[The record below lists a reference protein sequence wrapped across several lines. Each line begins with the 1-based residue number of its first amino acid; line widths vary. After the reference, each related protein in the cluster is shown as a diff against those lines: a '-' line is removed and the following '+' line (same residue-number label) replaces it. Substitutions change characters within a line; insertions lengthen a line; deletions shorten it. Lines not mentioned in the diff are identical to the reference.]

1 MTIATLSRSATRLT
15 LAASVLALSSAAA
28 FAAPAIALVGDKT
41 LVMVDTETL
50 EVSGMMDVEGV
61 DRLHGIDV
69 RPADN
74 MLYGVS
80 ADGRVVTIDTASGAA
95 TDKSTLSETLA
106 DGVGAMVDFN
116 PAADRLRIM
125 GTDGTNHRANV
136 DDGAV
141 TVDGSLKF
149 DPAGPNASDT
159 QMVVATAYINSYGKP
174 EATKMY
180 DIDTAMGLLQQ
191 TAPNDGTLAVIGNGE
206 GWGAESY
213 AFDVQTTSDGTNTA
227 WLVADNVVH
236 TLNLET
242 GEATEIGALEGID
255 GMIRDIAILPA
266 M

>member
-1 MTIATLSRSATRLT
+1 MRIHTLNRTATRLG
-15 LAASVLALSSAAA
+15 LAASILALGSAAA
-28 FAAPAIALVGDKT
+28 LAAPAIALVGDKT

-50 EVSGMMDVEGV
+50 EVAGMMDVEGV
-61 DRLHGIDV
+61 DALHGIDF

-74 MLYGVS
+74 TLYGVTS
-80 ADGRVVTIDTASGAA
+80 DGRVVTIDTASGAA
-95 TDKSTLSETLA
+95 TDKSNLSETLA

-136 DDGAV
+136 DDGSV

-149 DPAGPNASDT
+149 DPAGPNASASP
-159 QMVVATAYINSYGKP
+159 MVVATAYINSYGKP

-191 TAPNDGTLAVIGNGE
+191 TAPNDGTLAVIGDGQS
-206 GWGAESY
+206 WGADTY
-213 AFDVQTTSDGTNTA
+213 AFDVQTTADGTNTA

-236 TLNLET
+236 TVDLET
-242 GEATEIGALEGID
+242 GAATEVGALEGID
-255 GMIRDIAILPA
+255 GMIRDIAIQPS